1 MKINTCFNL
10 LSLLAFAFVFVFSQ
24 SIAAKTNYYKCITDR
39 GTVFSQFPCGSNATE
54 HKIKQTNVAFS
65 DPNSNH
71 VKTLN
76 ELERQQ
82 IVRNLNSTI
91 RSKQHSLDILS
102 RDRDRAEFNQQQ
114 RLKRILSDSET
125 KRITKDIKKKLK
137 AINKRYL
144 RDVKKVEK
152 QIEKLEKKLKRY
164 K

>member
-1 MKINTCFNL
+1 MKKNITY
-10 LSLLAFAFVFVFSQ
+10 SLTYVLVLAFIPSKY
-24 SIAAKTNYYKCITDR
+24 IAANTNYYKCITDR

-65 DPNSNH
+65 DPNTNH

-82 IVRNLNSTI
+82 IIRNFTAEI
-91 RSKQHSLDILS
+91 RSKEHSLTILS

-114 RLKRILSDSET
+114 RLKRILSASET
-125 KRITKDIKKKLK
+125 KRIAKDIKKQLK
-137 AINKRYL
+137 AINKQYA

-164 K
+164 E

>member
-1 MKINTCFNL
+1 MKKYMTHL
-10 LSLLAFAFVFVFSQ
+10 PTYLLAFIVIS
-24 SIAAKTNYYKCITDR
+24 SPCIAAKTDYYKCITDR

-65 DPNSNH
+65 DPNTNH

-82 IVRNLNSTI
+82 IIRNFTAEI
-91 RSKQHSLDILS
+91 RSKEHSLTILS

-114 RLKRILSDSET
+114 RLKRILSASET
-125 KRITKDIKKKLK
+125 KRIAKDIKKQLK
-137 AINKRYL
+137 AINKQYA

-164 K
+164 E

>member
-1 MKINTCFNL
+1 MKINITFYL
-10 LSLLAFAFVFVFSQ
+10 LCSLAFAVTSSQ
-24 SIAAKTNYYKCITDR
+24 SVAAKTDYYKCITDR

-82 IVRNLNSTI
+82 IIRNLNSTI

-114 RLKRILSDSET
+114 RLKRILSDNET
-125 KRITKDIKKKLK
+125 KRITKDIKKQLK